1 MSATFPVHYKYLIF
15 TKFGVVILCF
25 GAPNEDNSMKL
36 LLIED
41 DLRLA
46 DYLKKGL
53 TEEGFVVDLARNGI
67 DGLHL
72 ATQGLYDVIILDG
85 MLPDIDGLAVLSALR
100 QSKSIP
106 VLMLTARAMV
116 EDRVSGLKAGA
127 DDYLVKPFA
136 FAELVA
142 RLHALGRRTS
152 TVATESQTTLLTLL
166 DLELDAVRR
175 TAKRGGKDLRLTA
188 KEFSLLWLLLR
199 RKGEVISRTEI
210 AELIW
215 DMHFDSETNV
225 IDVAIRRLRIKLDDP
240 YEIPLLH
247 TVRGMGYVLEIR
259 TQGKE

>member
-1 MSATFPVHYKYLIF
+1 MPVVYS
-15 TKFGVVILCF
+15 GVPVRHLPYTLQICNLHQVR
-25 GAPNEDNSMKL
+25 GGYTGHLHNNEEKSMKL

-72 ATQGLYDVIILDG
+72 ATQGLYEVIVLDG

-152 TVATESQTTLLTLL
+152 TVAIESQTTLLTLL
-166 DLELDAVRR
+166 DLELD
-175 TAKRGGKDLRLTA
+175 L
-188 KEFSLLWLLLR
+188 SL
-199 RKGEVISRTEI
+199 IHI
-210 AELIW
+210 
-215 DMHFDSETNV
+215 
-225 IDVAIRRLRIKLDDP
+225 
-240 YEIPLLH
+240 
-247 TVRGMGYVLEIR
+247 
-259 TQGKE
+259 

>member
-1 MSATFPVHYKYLIF
+1 MRILIVEDNE
-15 TKFGVVILCF
+15 KFAQSLKQFLEKEGFSVDYCLDGEEGRKRLEMYHEEYDLVIL
-25 GAPNEDNSMKL
+25 DW
-36 LLIED
+36 
-41 DLRLA
+41 
-46 DYLKKGL
+46 
-53 TEEGFVVDLARNGI
+53 
-67 DGLHL
+67 
-72 ATQGLYDVIILDG
+72 
-85 MLPDIDGLAVLSALR
+85 MLPQKDGPQILKSTR
-100 QSKSIP
+100 NKKISIP

-152 TVATESQTTLLTLL
+152 TVAAESQTTVLTLL

-247 TVRGMGYVLEIR
+247 TIRGMGYVLEIR